1 MVSQDFYFLVSI
13 AVFFLRR
20 LGLIKVYI
28 CIGFRLEFVTK
39 STLESS
45 LEISLCRIS
54 VDREFLPR
62 ARTIENQLT

>member
-45 LEISLCRIS
+45 LEISLSRIS
-54 VDREFLPR
+54 VDEFLPR